1 MSEFLDGQ
9 FLIAMP
15 GMGDPRFERAVIY
28 MCAHT
33 NEGAMGLIINKP
45 MDDLEL
51 GQLLYKLGLLPA
63 ETTNSIH
70 LPQELY
76 HQPVFTGGPVEP
88 GRGFVLHSMDYSLQE
103 ATLRVD
109 SQVGLT
115 ASLDILHDLVQGR
128 GPRRMLLALGYAG
141 WAPGQL
147 EEEMLMN
154 AWLTA
159 PADMDIIFSLPPE
172 ERYAAALLS
181 IGIDPASLT
190 AGSGHA

>member
-1 MSEFLDGQ
+1 MSAFLDGH

-15 GMGDPRFERAVIY
+15 GMGDPRFERAVVY

-33 NEGAMGLIINKP
+33 EEGAMGLIVNKP

-70 LPQELY
+70 LPQETY

-88 GRGFVLHSMDYSLQE
+88 GRGFVLHTMDYALPE

-109 SQVGLT
+109 EAVGLT

-128 GPRRMLLALGYAG
+128 GPKRMLLALGYAG
-141 WAPGQL
+141 WAEGQL
-147 EEEMLMN
+147 EDELRMN
-154 AWLTA
+154 AWLTC
-159 PADMDIIFSLPPE
+159 PADVDIIFSLPPE
-172 ERYAAALLS
+172 ERYAAALTKM
-181 IGIDPASLT
+181 GIDPGNLT
-190 AGSGHA
+190 SGSGHA